1 MQETVDIAKPRLI
14 AEILPLIVYLAHPV
28 EANGGKLKYISST
41 MVKSV
46 K

>member
-1 MQETVDIAKPRLI
+1 MADIAKPRLI
-14 AEILPLIVYLAHPV
+14 VEILPSIVYDQPV
-28 EANGGKLKYISST
+28 ETNGGKLKYISST